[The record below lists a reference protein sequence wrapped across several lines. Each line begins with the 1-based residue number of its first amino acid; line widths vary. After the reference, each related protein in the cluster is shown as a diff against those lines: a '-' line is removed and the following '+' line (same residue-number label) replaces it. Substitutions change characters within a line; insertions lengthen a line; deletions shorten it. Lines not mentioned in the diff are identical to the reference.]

1 MPLGQ
6 WSGHIWADLDL
17 VPSRS
22 PTPQAAT
29 GKKTMLDDLLVLFI
43 RWLCWL
49 FVGWFGWFWSF
60 DFSFGFVFFS
70 LGLTVRCA
78 DHKLQKM
85 YDSSYED
92 SLSDMSHLFGND
104 CVGNA
109 IWPPVFVNFNYC
121 FLLIRSVRCPSWGL
135 MELDAWSQRMTQ
147 VEPIFVGVPFL
158 FGSLSASSTCFFS
171 FSFKSCCCFC
181 LISRPTM
188 GVYDGIHPKSSY
200 CEPPCRWELTWFHVK
215 ISLQIPWRAST
226 PSTPPS
232 RLVTGRGG
240 CALDCLYDW
249 HIFDTMII
257 IFLQYSYL
265 MKSPKTNTT
274 KVQHVS
280 IDDLFIW
287 YVVFVGF

>member
-92 SLSDMSHLFGND
+92 SLSDISHLFGND

-121 FLLIRSVRCPSWGL
+121 FLLIRSVRCPSWDWWNSMHDRRGWPRWNPSL
-135 MELDAWSQRMTQ
+135 WGCPFCL
-147 VEPIFVGVPFL
+147 GVYQLVPPVFFL
-158 FGSLSASSTCFFS
+158 FPLSLVAVFVWYHVQPWEFTMEYTQKAATVSRHVDGSWHGSMW
-171 FSFKSCCCFC
+171 KSRSRSHGEPLPRRHHHLDWWLGVEDVLWIVYTIGIY
-181 LISRPTM
+181 LILWLLYFYSIAIWWRAPRPTPLKCNM
-188 GVYDGIHPKSSY
+188 
-200 CEPPCRWELTWFHVK
+200 
-215 ISLQIPWRAST
+215 
-226 PSTPPS
+226 
-232 RLVTGRGG
+232 
-240 CALDCLYDW
+240 
-249 HIFDTMII
+249 
-257 IFLQYSYL
+257 
-265 MKSPKTNTT
+265 
-274 KVQHVS
+274 
-280 IDDLFIW
+280 
-287 YVVFVGF
+287 